1 MGRQRKVTS
10 FAPTTELHDEIQAAA
25 RREQVS
31 QNTIINRA
39 LEQYFSTKVARSSW
53 DTEEE
58 SGWYDE
64 NKFYVYSQDKQ
75 GHSHYARIWI
85 PKNLAG
91 LIGRVV
97 NSEQIPEYRS
107 SQDFYRDALFH
118 RAHKVAQWIDD
129 GALKGEI
136 GVLTLKAEEETINRM
151 KKDAAELIEI
161 TRQNLQEA
169 WDNGEYEWLDEWIR
183 TRMERVS
190 AIPETHRG
198 EYAELLKTF
207 AVRLK
212 EAKKGRVGSLGRKR
226 REVPEAIN

>member
-1 MGRQRKVTS
+1 MGRARKTTS
-10 FAPTTELHDEIQAAA
+10 FTITDELLDEIQSAA

-31 QNTIINRA
+31 QTTIITRA
-39 LEQYFSTKVARSSW
+39 LTQFFSTKVARSSW

-64 NKFYVYSQDKQ
+64 KKFYVYSQDKK

-118 RAHKVAQWIDD
+118 RAHKIAEWIDNEE
-129 GALKGEI
+129 LKGEV
-136 GVLTLKAEEETINRM
+136 GVLTLKAEEEAINRM
-151 KKDAAELIEI
+151 KKDAEELIEVVE
-161 TRQNLQEA
+161 QNLREA
-169 WDNGEYEWLDEWIR
+169 WDNGEYEWLESHIA
-183 TRMERVS
+183 TRMDRASV
-190 AIPETHRG
+190 IPETHRG
-198 EYAELLKTF
+198 QYMGVLRDYAEK
-207 AVRLK
+207 LK
-212 EAKKGRVGSLGRKR
+212 EVKRGRVGNLSRKR
-226 REVPEAIN
+226 REIPEAAN